1 MVIDHIQEK
10 IIGSD
15 FFKVWVMSL
24 HCAVPLGEFKGTAG
38 TVFFVMQPGVL
49 PALRVQVI
57 TVSAVPSPGG

>member
-24 HCAVPLGEFKGTAG
+24 HCVIPLGEFKGTAG
-38 TVFFVMQPGVL
+38 TVFCNATGSVTCLADPVYYYQ
-49 PALRVQVI
+49 
-57 TVSAVPSPGG
+57 

>member
-1 MVIDHIQEK
+1 MVIDHIQEE

-38 TVFFVMQPGVL
+38 TVFCNTTRSVAHLADPVCYCQ
-49 PALRVQVI
+49 
-57 TVSAVPSPGG
+57 